1 MLRSMK
7 DFSGKTAANANLNPE
22 NMNLYEIFINLYIQE
37 VRRLV
42 KNGIKSSYLNQEEN
56 LNVYKGKL
64 LVNEHLKRNIAH
76 KERFYVVFDEYQV
89 NCPQN
94 RLIKSTLLKLQQLT
108 GSAQNSKE
116 IRQLLVSFELVEP
129 SKNYEKDFSKVV
141 IDRTTKCYEVLLKWS
156 KVFLKNKSFSMFSG
170 TESARALLF
179 PMEKVFEAYV
189 AKNLK
194 KRLNQ
199 AGWDVSIQD
208 KGYYLFDTL
217 NGEKYQKFA
226 LRPDLVITRPDE
238 SIIILDTKWK
248 SLINNKKANYG
259 ISQADMY
266 QMYAYA
272 KKYQASEVWL
282 LYPMNEEMRNTEPI
296 LFDSGDGVRVS
307 VFLVDI
313 AQIEESLEKLFLAFA
328 SK

>member
-1 MLRSMK
+1 MQYPVILLS
-7 DFSGKTAANANLNPE
+7 FNAGTDMYADGRNYINDELHEYETLNPE
-22 NMNLYEIFINLYIQE
+22 NSVMKELYTACYKGIRAAYAIKHYAADAVIDENLRSRRVDEARVLAANYYYI
-37 VRRLV
+37 LV
-42 KNGIKSSYLNQEEN
+42 NTFWGVPLMKDYVADVQTGYPKSSVVDVYTYIIEE
-56 LNVYKGKL
+56 LENV
-64 LVNEHLKRNIAH
+64 IAAGAM
-76 KERFYVVFDEYQV
+76 E
-89 NCPQN
+89 
-94 RLIKSTLLKLQQLT
+94 KSTALD
-108 GSAQNSKE
+108 GGGRIS
-116 IRQLLVSFELVEP
+116 I
-129 SKNYEKDFSKVV
+129 
-141 IDRTTKCYEVLLKWS
+141 
-156 KVFLKNKSFSMFSG
+156 
-170 TESARALLF
+170 ESARALLF

-307 VFLVDI
+307 VFLVDV